1 MPIIDDCKG
10 LYSLVSLVVLCVL
23 IWPLFQLL
31 QRDWLIR
38 LRVGAK
44 RIDWHTLPRN
54 RGGRLLRTYERL
66 QQTSTGRKVWDAWVS
81 SWVTMCELSANA
93 LNLLVQLMTLA
104 MSTRLV
110 ELCRLFRRTHYAQEL
125 MQAGLVPLSFYV
137 PSECGQFEQDMGLTS
152 LDSARNPISR
162 TGERA
167 DLSAQMRVQT

>member
-66 QQTSTGRKVWDAWVS
+66 QQTSMGRKVWDAWVS

-125 MQAGLVPLSFYV
+125 MQAGKLQSGSTGGMPGSQGTVKP
-137 PSECGQFEQDMGLTS
+137 P
-152 LDSARNPISR
+152 R
-162 TGERA
+162 TGMDA
-167 DLSAQMRVQT
+167 SVVIWAFVVVFFVAIGGK